1 MTINGSMKQIGEVAR
16 DLGITAR
23 TIRYYEEIGIMEVP
37 ERDEL
42 GPRRYAQKDIVRL
55 KFILKMKE
63 LGLSL
68 KEMQE
73 LAENYDLNDQDRD
86 KILPRLL
93 EILESHKEKIDKKVK
108 LLTSL
113 RKDIGEYQQ
122 RVYGIL
128 QSPEVCS

>member
-1 MTINGSMKQIGEVAR
+1 MTNNGSMKQIGEVAR

-42 GPRRYAQKDIVRL
+42 GPRRYAKKDIVRL

>member
-1 MTINGSMKQIGEVAR
+1 
-16 DLGITAR
+16 
-23 TIRYYEEIGIMEVP
+23 
-37 ERDEL
+37 
-42 GPRRYAQKDIVRL
+42 
-55 KFILKMKE
+55 
-63 LGLSL
+63 
-68 KEMQE
+68 MQE

>member
-1 MTINGSMKQIGEVAR
+1 MTDNGLLQQIGEVAR

-23 TIRYYEEIGIMEVP
+23 TIRYYEEIGIMGVP
-37 ERDEL
+37 ERAEF
-42 GPRRYAQKDIVRL
+42 GPRKYAKKDIVRL

-86 KILPRLL
+86 KILPRML
-93 EILESHKEKIDKKVK
+93 EILASHKEKIDVKIK
-108 LLTSL
+108 LLMSL
-113 RKDIGEYQQ
+113 RKDVDDYQQ
-122 RVYGIL
+122 RVWEIL
-128 QSPEVCS
+128 QSE

>member
-1 MTINGSMKQIGEVAR
+1 MTDDGFYRQIGEVAKE
-16 DLGITAR
+16 LGITAR
-23 TIRYYEEIGIMEVP
+23 TIRYYEEIGIMGVP
-37 ERDEL
+37 ERDEA
-42 GPRRYAQKDIVRL
+42 GPRKYAKKDIVRL

-86 KILPRLL
+86 IIMPRLL

-113 RKDIGEYQQ
+113 RSDIEAYQQ
-122 RVYGIL
+122 RVHGIL
-128 QSPEVCS
+128 QSQAVGD

>member
-1 MTINGSMKQIGEVAR
+1 MASNGLLQQIGEVAK

-23 TIRYYEEIGIMEVP
+23 TIRYYEEIGIMGIP
-37 ERDEL
+37 ERAEF
-42 GPRRYAQKDIVRL
+42 GPRKYAKKDIVRL

-73 LAENYDLNDQDRD
+73 LAENYDLNDQERE
-86 KILPRLL
+86 KIMPRLL
-93 EILESHKEKIDKKVK
+93 EILESHKEKINKKVK

-113 RKDIGEYQQ
+113 RKDIDDYQQ
-122 RVYGIL
+122 RVNGIL
-128 QSPEVCS
+128 QSQVVGS

>member
-1 MTINGSMKQIGEVAR
+1 MIDNGLLQKIGEVAK

-23 TIRYYEEIGIMEVP
+23 TIRYYEEIGIMGVP
-37 ERDEL
+37 ERAEF
-42 GPRRYAQKDIVRL
+42 GPRKYAKKDIVRL

-86 KILPRLL
+86 KILPRML
-93 EILESHKEKIDKKVK
+93 EILASHKEKIDVKIK
-108 LLTSL
+108 LLMSL
-113 RKDIGEYQQ
+113 RKDVDDYQQ
-122 RVYGIL
+122 RVWEIL
-128 QSPEVCS
+128 QSE

>member
-1 MTINGSMKQIGEVAR
+1 MIDDELLHQIGEVAR
-16 DLGITAR
+16 ELEITAR
-23 TIRYYEEIGIMEVP
+23 TIRYYEEIGIMAVP
-37 ERDEL
+37 ERDDF
-42 GPRRYAQKDIVRL
+42 GPRKYAKKDIVRL

-73 LAENYDLNDQDRD
+73 LAENYDLNQQDRE
-86 KILPRLL
+86 KIMPRLL
-93 EILESHKEKIDKKVK
+93 EILESHKQKIDTKVK

-122 RVYGIL
+122 RVHKIL
-128 QSPEVCS
+128 QNPEACS

>member
-1 MTINGSMKQIGEVAR
+1 MTNNGSMKQIGEVAR

-23 TIRYYEEIGIMEVP
+23 TIRYYEEIGIMAVP

-42 GPRRYAQKDIVRL
+42 GPRRYAKKDIVRL

-86 KILPRLL
+86 KIMPRLL
-93 EILESHKEKIDKKVK
+93 EILDSHKEKINRKLK
-108 LLTSL
+108 LLASL
-113 RKDIGEYQQ
+113 RKDIDAYQQ
-122 RVYGIL
+122 RVHGIL
-128 QSPEVCS
+128 QGRVVSN

>member
-1 MTINGSMKQIGEVAR
+1 MASNGLLQQIGEVAK

-23 TIRYYEEIGIMEVP
+23 TIRYYEEIGIMGIP
-37 ERDEL
+37 EREEF
-42 GPRRYAQKDIVRL
+42 GPRKYAKKDIVRL

-73 LAENYDLNDQDRD
+73 LAENYDLNDQDRE
-86 KILPRLL
+86 KIMRRLL
-93 EILESHKEKIDKKVK
+93 EILESHKEKIIKKVK

-113 RKDIGEYQQ
+113 RKDIDDYQQ
-122 RVYGIL
+122 RVHGIL
-128 QSPEVCS
+128 QSQVVGS